1 MCVVLLFSSMGLV
14 MEQLQIE
21 DSTKSM
27 STNHQS
33 YNGQALE
40 SGSGA
45 GQGVPVKHGEE
56 CNDDISFRACGDE

>member
-1 MCVVLLFSSMGLV
+1 MYKINRCVWCFFFSSMSLV

-56 CNDDISFRACGDE
+56 M

>member
-1 MCVVLLFSSMGLV
+1 MCVVLLFSSMSLV
-14 MEQLQIE
+14 MEQIE

-56 CNDDISFRACGDE
+56 M